1 MQNLKNNLQL
11 AALRSAAINSN
22 SRVKTGER
30 VAVIALNKQD
40 KKYPKANTKKTVI
53 ACLLGKI

>member
-1 MQNLKNNLQL
+1 MQNLKNNLQQAVQGL
-11 AALRSAAINSN
+11 QAINSN
-22 SRVKTGER
+22 SKVKTGER
-30 VAVIALNKQD
+30 VAVIALNKHD

>member
-1 MQNLKNNLQL
+1 MQNLKNNLQQ
-11 AALRSAAINSN
+11 AVPRSAAINSN
-22 SRVKTGER
+22 SKVKTGER
-30 VAVIALNKQD
+30 VAVIALNKHD

>member
-1 MQNLKNNLQL
+1 
-11 AALRSAAINSN
+11 
-22 SRVKTGER
+22 